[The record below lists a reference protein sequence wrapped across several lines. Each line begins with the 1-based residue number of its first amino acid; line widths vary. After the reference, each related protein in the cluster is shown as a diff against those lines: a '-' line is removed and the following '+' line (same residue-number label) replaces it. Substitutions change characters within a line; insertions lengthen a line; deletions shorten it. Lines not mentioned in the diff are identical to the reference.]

1 MDHARACFQW
11 RDNGCV
17 QGRARSGLK
26 RRVPALCL
34 LVLGVCGRRRR
45 VLVCGKRYRRGNEL
59 LRHGQGLPHAPHG
72 ATRPSGCVPARVA
85 AAAASKAMFCWGGD
99 TSTFPPPLPPSPPS
113 LSAAMSKLEYKL
125 VVVGGGGVGKS
136 ALTIRYVQN
145 VYVAGRRRAPGRR
158 TTVPLLPRLCAAALT
173 LASPRPTHPNAHL
186 LSGYVRHSFV
196 EEYDPTVGVFC
207 GDCWPRKAPPQPV
220 IVSRSSPPNPQTPA
234 LSPALRSPPRASC
247 SYRGQLP
254 HDKDV

>member
-1 MDHARACFQW
+1 MGAGAVHAGA
-11 RDNGCV
+11 GCEWE
-17 QGRARSGLK
+17 GGDE
-26 RRVPALCL
+26 
-34 LVLGVCGRRRR
+34 
-45 VLVCGKRYRRGNEL
+45 YWF
-59 LRHGQGLPHAPHG
+59 
-72 ATRPSGCVPARVA
+72 
-85 AAAASKAMFCWGGD
+85 AASDTVGGMSCCAMARGCRTRRTVPPAPLVASLHAWPPPPPAKRFFCWAA
-99 TSTFPPPLPPSPPS
+99 TPPHFPLPSPPSPPS

-158 TTVPLLPRLCAAALT
+158 TTVLLLPRLCAAALT